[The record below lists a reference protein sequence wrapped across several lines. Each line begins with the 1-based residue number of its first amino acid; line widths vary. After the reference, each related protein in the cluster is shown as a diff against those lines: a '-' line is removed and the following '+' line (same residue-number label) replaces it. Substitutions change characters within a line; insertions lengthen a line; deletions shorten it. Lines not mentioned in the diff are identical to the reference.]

1 MTMMNLIVVVL
12 AKKKMTTILKQR
24 REDSMNDWMQLKL
37 VLKLLE

>member
-12 AKKKMTTILKQR
+12 AKKKMTTILNQR